1 MDSAFQVFA
10 VDDDPIVLRAIERM
24 LRSHSIAVEGFTSP
38 AAFLA
43 RPSYDGVACLLLDL
57 KMPGMSGLD
66 VQAAMIAKGISMPII
81 FLSAQSDVPSTV
93 RAMRGGAIDFL
104 EKPVDEDQLL
114 AALERARLQSIAM
127 RRQQQLQ
134 RDTEQRLAR
143 LTKRERE
150 VCDLVAAGLLN
161 KQIAVE
167 LGMSE
172 KTVKVHR
179 GRVTRKLDVD
189 SVAALVRLLS
199 TRETRELVGSN
210 GGWRRPSPARWRR
223 ADRFRPEAS

>member
-1 MDSAFQVFA
+1 MSPSRPKQMDSAFQVFA

-38 AAFLA
+38 EAFLA

-57 KMPGMSGLD
+57 KMPRMSGLD

-134 RDTEQRLAR
+134 RETEQRLAR

-199 TRETRELVGSN
+199 TRETRS
-210 GGWRRPSPARWRR
+210 
-223 ADRFRPEAS
+223 

>member
-38 AAFLA
+38 EAFLA

-127 RRQQQLQ
+127 RQQQQLQ
-134 RDTEQRLAR
+134 HDTEQRLAR

-161 KQIAVE
+161 KQIARRTRYE
-167 LGMSE
+167 REDREGAPRARDPQ
-172 KTVKVHR
+172 TRRRFGRRARAAPVHS
-179 GRVTRKLDVD
+179 RK
-189 SVAALVRLLS
+189 S
-199 TRETRELVGSN
+199 ELVGSN

-223 ADRFRPEAS
+223 AGRSRPEAS

>member
-1 MDSAFQVFA
+1 MNSVLQVFA

-24 LRSHSIAVEGFTSP
+24 LRSHNIAVEGFTSP
-38 AAFLA
+38 EAFLA
-43 RPSYDGVACLLLDL
+43 RPPYNGISCLLLDL
-57 KMPGMSGLD
+57 RMPGMTGLD
-66 VQAAMIAKGISMPII
+66 VQTAMSGKGISMPII

-93 RAMRGGAIDFL
+93 RAMRGGAVDFL

-114 AALERARLQSIAM
+114 AAIERARLECEAM
-127 RRQQQLQ
+127 RQQQRRQ
-134 RDTEQRLAR
+134 NDAEVRLAR

-161 KQIAVE
+161 KQIAHE

-199 TRETRELVGSN
+199 DRETRS
-210 GGWRRPSPARWRR
+210 
-223 ADRFRPEAS
+223 

>member
-1 MDSAFQVFA
+1 MRLSGRQMESALQVFA
-10 VDDDPIVLRAIERM
+10 VDDDPIVLRAIDRM
-24 LRSHSIAVEGFTSP
+24 LRSHNIAVEGFTSP
-38 AAFLA
+38 DAFLA
-43 RPSYDGVACLLLDL
+43 RPVYDGVACVLLDL
-57 KMPGMSGLD
+57 RMPGMTGLD
-66 VQAAMIAKGISMPII
+66 VQTAMIGKGISMPII

-93 RAMRGGAIDFL
+93 RAMRGGAVDFL

-114 AALERARLQSIAM
+114 AAIERARLESVAM
-127 RRQQQLQ
+127 RQQQRRQ
-134 RDTEQRLAR
+134 HDADARLAR

-161 KQIAVE
+161 KQIAHE

-199 TRETRELVGSN
+199 TRESRN
-210 GGWRRPSPARWRR
+210 
-223 ADRFRPEAS
+223 

>member
-1 MDSAFQVFA
+1 MDSAFQIFA

-114 AALERARLQSIAM
+114 AALERARLQSMAM

-134 RDTEQRLAR
+134 RDTAQRLAR

-199 TRETRELVGSN
+199 TRENGS
-210 GGWRRPSPARWRR
+210 
-223 ADRFRPEAS
+223 

>member
-24 LRSHSIAVEGFTSP
+24 LRSHSVAVEGFTSP
-38 AAFLA
+38 EAFLA
-43 RPSYDGVACLLLDL
+43 RPSHDGVACLLLDL
-57 KMPGMSGLD
+57 KMPRMSGLD

-199 TRETRELVGSN
+199 TRETGS
-210 GGWRRPSPARWRR
+210 
-223 ADRFRPEAS
+223 

>member
-1 MDSAFQVFA
+1 MDSAFQVLA
-10 VDDDPIVLRAIERM
+10 VDDEPIVLRAIERM
-24 LRSHSIAVEGFTSP
+24 LRLHSIAVEGFTSP
-38 AAFLA
+38 EAFLA
-43 RPSYDGVACLLLDL
+43 RPPYDGVACLLLDL

-66 VQAAMIAKGISMPII
+66 VQTAMIAKGISMPII

-104 EKPVDEDQLL
+104 EKPIDEDQLL
-114 AALERARLQSIAM
+114 AALERARLLSIAM
-127 RRQQQLQ
+127 RQRQHVQHE
-134 RDTEQRLAR
+134 TEQRLAR

-189 SVAALVRLLS
+189 SVAALVRLMS
-199 TRETRELVGSN
+199 TRATPN
-210 GGWRRPSPARWRR
+210 
-223 ADRFRPEAS
+223 

>member
-1 MDSAFQVFA
+1 
-10 VDDDPIVLRAIERM
+10 
-24 LRSHSIAVEGFTSP
+24 
-38 AAFLA
+38 
-43 RPSYDGVACLLLDL
+43 
-57 KMPGMSGLD
+57 
-66 VQAAMIAKGISMPII
+66 
-81 FLSAQSDVPSTV
+81 
-93 RAMRGGAIDFL
+93 
-104 EKPVDEDQLL
+104 
-114 AALERARLQSIAM
+114 M

-199 TRETRELVGSN
+199 TRETRS
-210 GGWRRPSPARWRR
+210 
-223 ADRFRPEAS
+223 

>member
-38 AAFLA
+38 EAFLA

-114 AALERARLQSIAM
+114 AALERARAAVHRHAPAAAASARDRAAARTSHQTRAGGVRPRC
-127 RRQQQLQ
+127 RRSSQQAD
-134 RDTEQRLAR
+134 RCRTRY
-143 LTKRERE
+143 ERE
-150 VCDLVAAGLLN
+150 DREGAPGTRDPQTGRRFGRRARAAP
-161 KQIAVE
+161 VHSRE
-167 LGMSE
+167 LG
-172 KTVKVHR
+172 
-179 GRVTRKLDVD
+179 
-189 SVAALVRLLS
+189 
-199 TRETRELVGSN
+199 
-210 GGWRRPSPARWRR
+210 
-223 ADRFRPEAS
+223 ASRI

>member
-1 MDSAFQVFA
+1 MNSVLQVFA
-10 VDDDPIVLRAIERM
+10 VDDDAIVLRAIERM
-24 LRSHSIAVEGFTSP
+24 LRSHNIAVEGFTSP
-38 AAFLA
+38 EAFLA
-43 RPSYDGVACLLLDL
+43 RPPYDGISCLLLDL
-57 KMPGMSGLD
+57 KMPGMTGLD
-66 VQAAMIAKGISMPII
+66 VQTAMSGKGISMPII

-93 RAMRGGAIDFL
+93 RAMRGGAVDFL

-114 AALERARLQSIAM
+114 AAIERARLECEAM
-127 RRQQQLQ
+127 RQQQRRQNDAEL
-134 RDTEQRLAR
+134 RLAR

-161 KQIAVE
+161 KQIAHE

-199 TRETRELVGSN
+199 TRETRN
-210 GGWRRPSPARWRR
+210 
-223 ADRFRPEAS
+223 

>member
-1 MDSAFQVFA
+1 MNSAFQVFA

-43 RPSYDGVACLLLDL
+43 RPSYEGVSCLLLDL

-199 TRETRELVGSN
+199 TRENGS
-210 GGWRRPSPARWRR
+210 
-223 ADRFRPEAS
+223 

>member
-1 MDSAFQVFA
+1 MDSALQVFA

-24 LRSHSIAVEGFTSP
+24 LRLHSIAVEGFTSP
-38 AAFLA
+38 EAFLD
-43 RPSYDGVACLLLDL
+43 RPPYDGVACLLLDL
-57 KMPGMSGLD
+57 KMPGMTGLD
-66 VQAAMIAKGISMPII
+66 VQTAMLSRGISMPII

-93 RAMRGGAIDFL
+93 RAMRGGAVDFL
-104 EKPVDEDQLL
+104 QKPVDEDQLL
-114 AALERARLQSIAM
+114 AAIERARVECVAM
-127 RRQQQLQ
+127 RQERHRQH
-134 RDTEQRLAR
+134 DAEVRLAR

-161 KQIAVE
+161 KQIAHE

-199 TRETRELVGSN
+199 TRETRN
-210 GGWRRPSPARWRR
+210 
-223 ADRFRPEAS
+223 

>member
-1 MDSAFQVFA
+1 MESALQVFA

-38 AAFLA
+38 EAFLA
-43 RPSYDGVACLLLDL
+43 RPPYDGVACLLLDL
-57 KMPGMSGLD
+57 RMPGLSGLD
-66 VQAAMIAKGISMPII
+66 VQTAMARKGLSMMPII

-93 RAMRGGAIDFL
+93 RAMRGGAVDFL

-114 AALERARLQSIAM
+114 AALERARVECVAM
-127 RRQQQLQ
+127 RQQQRRQ
-134 RDTEQRLAR
+134 HDAEQRLAR

-161 KQIAVE
+161 KQIAHE

-179 GRVTRKLDVD
+179 GRLTRKLDVD

-199 TRETRELVGSN
+199 TRESRS
-210 GGWRRPSPARWRR
+210 
-223 ADRFRPEAS
+223 

>member
-1 MDSAFQVFA
+1 MDSVLQVFA

-24 LRSHSIAVEGFTSP
+24 LRSHNIAVEGFTSP
-38 AAFLA
+38 DAFLA
-43 RPSYDGVACLLLDL
+43 RLPYEGVACVLLDL
-57 KMPGMSGLD
+57 KMPGLSGLD
-66 VQAAMIAKGISMPII
+66 VQTAMMARGISMPII

-93 RAMRGGAIDFL
+93 RAMRGGAVDFL
-104 EKPVDEDQLL
+104 EKPMDEEQLL
-114 AALERARLQSIAM
+114 AALERARLESVSMHQEQ
-127 RRQQQLQ
+127 RRQ
-134 RDTEQRLAR
+134 RDAEERLAR

-161 KQIAVE
+161 KQIAHE

-179 GRVTRKLDVD
+179 GRVTRKLDVS

-199 TRETRELVGSN
+199 TRESRN
-210 GGWRRPSPARWRR
+210 
-223 ADRFRPEAS
+223 

>member
-38 AAFLA
+38 EAFLA
-43 RPSYDGVACLLLDL
+43 RPSYDDGVACLLLDL

-104 EKPVDEDQLL
+104 EKPVDEDQ
-114 AALERARLQSIAM
+114 
-127 RRQQQLQ
+127 
-134 RDTEQRLAR
+134 
-143 LTKRERE
+143 
-150 VCDLVAAGLLN
+150 
-161 KQIAVE
+161 
-167 LGMSE
+167 
-172 KTVKVHR
+172 
-179 GRVTRKLDVD
+179 
-189 SVAALVRLLS
+189 
-199 TRETRELVGSN
+199 
-210 GGWRRPSPARWRR
+210 
-223 ADRFRPEAS
+223 

>member
-1 MDSAFQVFA
+1 MDSPFQVFA

-43 RPSYDGVACLLLDL
+43 RPSHDGVACLLLDL

-114 AALERARLQSIAM
+114 AALERARLQSMAM

-134 RDTEQRLAR
+134 RDTAQRLAR

-199 TRETRELVGSN
+199 TRATPN
-210 GGWRRPSPARWRR
+210 
-223 ADRFRPEAS
+223 